1 MRTYNK
7 DLEIQHIPLG
17 ERIATYWEGGTGNGF
32 MLLED
37 EPDEYGKVW
46 VVASFQN
53 GYCNN
58 ASSFDNKYKA
68 WDFFIDILKEV
79 VEHEKSNPRPADDDD
94 HSFDGLLTND
104 PD

>member
-1 MRTYNK
+1 MRKYNK
-7 DLEIQHIPLG
+7 DLEIQHVPLG
-17 ERIATYWEGGTGNGF
+17 QRMATYWEWGEGNGF

-37 EPDEYGKVW
+37 EEDDEKIW

-58 ASSFDNKYKA
+58 ASSFSDKFKA

-79 VEHEKSNPRPADDDD
+79 VEHEKSNPRPDDD
-94 HSFDGLLTND
+94 HSFDGLITDD